1 MAERIEPG
9 ARVYA
14 HALYEAAVEA
24 GRVEQVDRD
33 LQQLMATLA
42 ESPETLRTM
51 LNPRLPDDARKRIAA
66 SLMADADPLARNGVM
81 VLVGNGRLAFIHDLQ
96 VAFREMAAVEERI
109 LDVEV
114 TSAVPLADAQVDDLR
129 ERISQA
135 TGLTA
140 RLSATVDPTIIG
152 GLVLRAR
159 GVLLDASIRREL
171 TDLRRALLT
180 TQLPLGSEA

>member
-14 HALYEAAVEA
+14 QALYEAAVDA

-42 ESPETLRTM
+42 EAPGTLRTM
-51 LNPRLPDDARKRIAA
+51 LNPQLPDEARKRIVA
-66 SLMADADPLARNGVM
+66 SLMSDADPLARNGVM
-81 VLVGNGRLAFIHDLQ
+81 VLVGNGRLAFVHDLQ

-114 TSAVPLADAQVDDLR
+114 TSAVALADAQVEDLQR
-129 ERISQA
+129 RISEA
-135 TGLTA
+135 TGL
-140 RLSATVDPTIIG
+140 
-152 GLVLRAR
+152 
-159 GVLLDASIRREL
+159 
-171 TDLRRALLT
+171 
-180 TQLPLGSEA
+180 